1 MAASMSLF
9 GAVLIATGVA
19 LSPVDDAALQT
30 ASSEPVALATVALV
44 ETWPDGRTNYELTSA
59 RRATMWTPRFPR
71 IDGYTPPQGA
81 VPVYAVQF
89 ARVLVG
95 TNITVDVSVLLG
107 SAQPPAVPVA
117 TVVISPGS
125 HVVVEV
131 LKKFGVQLVTL
142 SMMRVAPM
150 TPYLPTVFSVSPR
163 IEITQVELLT
173 APYPGYRIRLR
184 NLGTQDVSNFSVQSY
199 RGADKALS
207 AMKRADDGRPVMT
220 SGGSYTF
227 DMNLTSGPGGDAL
240 PATWSP
246 QPIDVVEIQSVRWA
260 DGSHDGTPPFPQ
272 IESLVEGESGRRLQL
287 RRVIEA
293 LRNALMGPQSGI
305 ELLAAV
311 RSRINVLPDAEDDQ
325 LQEAQIAMRRMKA
338 IVVSDMVHFEQ
349 SPLAMSNPSV
359 RDWVTSLLQRYESW
373 LARLSPP

>member
-71 IDGYTPPQGA
+71 IDGYTAPQGA
-81 VPVYAVQF
+81 VPVYTVQF

-131 LKKFGVQLVTL
+131 LKKFGVQPVTL

-373 LARLSPP
+373 LARLSP

>member
-131 LKKFGVQLVTL
+131 LKKFGVQPVTL

-207 AMKRADDGRPVMT
+207 AMKRADDGRHHEQDD
-220 SGGSYTF
+220 TF
-227 DMNLTSGPGGDAL
+227 
-240 PATWSP
+240 
-246 QPIDVVEIQSVRWA
+246 
-260 DGSHDGTPPFPQ
+260 HC
-272 IESLVEGESGRRLQL
+272 
-287 RRVIEA
+287 
-293 LRNALMGPQSGI
+293 
-305 ELLAAV
+305 
-311 RSRINVLPDAEDDQ
+311 INNCH
-325 LQEAQIAMRRMKA
+325 
-338 IVVSDMVHFEQ
+338 S
-349 SPLAMSNPSV
+349 
-359 RDWVTSLLQRYESW
+359 
-373 LARLSPP
+373 